1 MPKENLVFLRS
12 PDGNFSLPEIAGWAD
27 NIAIK
32 FREHGLK
39 PGDRIAITAPN
50 SAQYISLLLAIW
62 QVGAIA
68 TPINTRFS
76 AEQILD
82 AITAV
87 GATIFLHSTTT
98 VNSNI
103 PGCMSLNLAE
113 FPGQPSIVD
122 SQKFSFRDWLAKPE
136 NHTKLA
142 TIIFTSGSS
151 GKPRAAV
158 HSFGNHYFSALGA
171 NQNIPFGAGDDCWLL
186 ALPLYH
192 VGGLAIVFRAI
203 TGGGAIAIP
212 APETSLA
219 AAIRSLGV
227 THISLVA
234 TQLFRLLQTDSNI
247 PLLQKMT
254 AILLGGSAIPKQL
267 IAESIRLKLPIH
279 TSYGSTEMSSQI
291 TATPQNATAAE
302 LSASG
307 KLLNFR
313 ELRIEAD
320 GEICVGGKTLF
331 RGYWTNGSC
340 QQPFTA
346 DGFFRTGDTGK
357 IDGNGF
363 LHVTGRKN
371 NMFISGG
378 ENIQPETIEA
388 ALNECPGVRQS
399 LVVPVP
405 DNEFGQRPVAF
416 VETDT
421 PLNEVKILDF
431 LAKKLARFELPLHI
445 FPWPQLPDS
454 GGIKLSRRFFETLAI
469 EKRDEV
475 TNISGK
481 I

>member
-1 MPKENLVFLRS
+1 M
-12 PDGNFSLPEIAGWAD
+12 
-27 NIAIK
+27 
-32 FREHGLK
+32 
-39 PGDRIAITAPN
+39 
-50 SAQYISLLLAIW
+50 
-62 QVGAIA
+62 
-68 TPINTRFS
+68 
-76 AEQILD
+76 
-82 AITAV
+82 
-87 GATIFLHSTTT
+87 
-98 VNSNI
+98 
-103 PGCMSLNLAE
+103 
-113 FPGQPSIVD
+113 
-122 SQKFSFRDWLAKPE
+122 
-136 NHTKLA
+136 
-142 TIIFTSGSS
+142 
-151 GKPRAAV
+151 
-158 HSFGNHYFSALGA
+158 
-171 NQNIPFGAGDDCWLL
+171 
-186 ALPLYH
+186 
-192 VGGLAIVFRAI
+192 
-203 TGGGAIAIP
+203 
-212 APETSLA
+212 
-219 AAIRSLGV
+219 
-227 THISLVA
+227 
-234 TQLFRLLQTDSNI
+234 
-247 PLLQKMT
+247 
-254 AILLGGSAIPKQL
+254 
-267 IAESIRLKLPIH
+267 
-279 TSYGSTEMSSQI
+279 
-291 TATPQNATAAE
+291 
-302 LSASG
+302 
-307 KLLNFR
+307 LNFR

-346 DGFFRTGDTGK
+346 DGFFRTGDIGK

-363 LHVTGRKN
+363 LHVTGRKD

-469 EKRDEV
+469 EKRDEA